1 MYKILTMGVAG
12 NFLNILD
19 SMYSSVNYCIKL
31 NGYLS
36 NSIPSNVGV
45 KQGCVLSP
53 VLFNMFLS
61 DLPDIFDSNCD
72 PINLLSTKLSCLMFA
87 DDLILLSES
96 AKGLQ
101 NALDQLHAY
110 CTKWGLTVNIS
121 KKCLHFLTHH
131 HHPNIF
137 FQ

>member
-45 KQGCVLSP
+45 KQGCVLITNSY
-53 VLFNMFLS
+53 L
-61 DLPDIFDSNCD
+61 
-72 PINLLSTKLSCLMFA
+72 
-87 DDLILLSES
+87 
-96 AKGLQ
+96 
-101 NALDQLHAY
+101 
-110 CTKWGLTVNIS
+110 
-121 KKCLHFLTHH
+121 
-131 HHPNIF
+131 
-137 FQ
+137 